1 MTPGHTL
8 RLLQASVD
16 LIEKDQ
22 RIADLER
29 QILSLKRLLGLRR
42 LMDDLKTDEANLAA
56 SDCGLLR
63 RQAE

>member
-1 MTPGHTL
+1 MNPSHTL
-8 RLLQASVD
+8 KLLQASVN

-42 LMDDLKTDEANLAA
+42 LAEDLKMDAVNAA
-56 SDCGLLR
+56 ADG
-63 RQAE
+63 

>member
-1 MTPGHTL
+1 MNPSHTV
-8 RLLQASVD
+8 RLLQASCD

-42 LMDDLKTDEANLAA
+42 LAEDLKMDEINAA
-56 SDCGLLR
+56 DSDCGLLR
-63 RQAE
+63 RQTE

>member
-1 MTPGHTL
+1 MTPTHTL
-8 RLLQASVD
+8 KLLHASIE

-42 LMDDLKTDEANLAA
+42 LAEDLKMDAVNAAA
-56 SDCGLLR
+56 SG
-63 RQAE
+63 E